1 MPIFAQKLRVDL
13 WVFKSVWI
21 KIRVAEAPKEGI
33 VRVARGYTLTQ
44 KMFLVCNLRIICVDK
59 SAQNF
64 GLQAKLRLAIPWVSS
79 ASCSCD
85 FNRPLRFI
93 VWRIRPENLYS
104 LS

>member
-44 KMFLVCNLRIICVDK
+44 KMYLACNLRIICVD
-59 SAQNF
+59 
-64 GLQAKLRLAIPWVSS
+64 
-79 ASCSCD
+79 
-85 FNRPLRFI
+85 
-93 VWRIRPENLYS
+93 
-104 LS
+104 

>member
-1 MPIFAQKLRVDL
+1 MPNFAQKSHVDL
-13 WVFKSVWI
+13 RAFKSVWI
-21 KIRVAEAPKEGI
+21 KISVAEAPKEGI

-44 KMFLVCNLRIICVDK
+44 KMFLVYNLRIICVNK
-59 SAQNF
+59 
-64 GLQAKLRLAIPWVSS
+64 KRTKPRLAIPWASS